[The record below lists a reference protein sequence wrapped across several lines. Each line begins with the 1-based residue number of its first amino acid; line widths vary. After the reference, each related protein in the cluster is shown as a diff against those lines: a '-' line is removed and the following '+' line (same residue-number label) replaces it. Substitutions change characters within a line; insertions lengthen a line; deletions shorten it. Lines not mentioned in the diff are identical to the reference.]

1 MMFLLAI
8 ILNMKVK
15 GIRKETL
22 SIKEYLN
29 MIRPYLIEVIN
40 DQRKWKVHSG
50 NTVIDDKAHW
60 EWKIQLSMR
69 INFISSKDSDET
81 VTMNTRSNNIEI
93 MMGNETN
100 EITEEP
106 FESLMQK
113 YQEGS
118 EDNMRGNKFVFKSV
132 DLLYYDPHKIG
143 LNRGG
148 SYINF

>member
-50 NTVIDDKAHW
+50 NTVIDDKAH
-60 EWKIQLSMR
+60 
-69 INFISSKDSDET
+69 
-81 VTMNTRSNNIEI
+81 
-93 MMGNETN
+93 
-100 EITEEP
+100 
-106 FESLMQK
+106 
-113 YQEGS
+113 
-118 EDNMRGNKFVFKSV
+118 
-132 DLLYYDPHKIG
+132 
-143 LNRGG
+143 
-148 SYINF
+148 

>member
-1 MMFLLAI
+1 MILLLAI

-100 EITEEP
+100 EITEEL
-106 FESLMQK
+106 FESFLQK
-113 YQEGS
+113 YQEVLEGKI
-118 EDNMRGNKFVFKSV
+118 RGREFELIALIYCILVFIK
-132 DLLYYDPHKIG
+132 
-143 LNRGG
+143 
-148 SYINF
+148 

>member
-1 MMFLLAI
+1 MILLLAI

-40 DQRKWKVHSG
+40 DQRKWKIHSG

-60 EWKIQLSMR
+60 EWKIQLSMK

-81 VTMNTRSNNIEI
+81 VTMHTRSNNIEI
-93 MMGNETN
+93 MVGNETN

-106 FESLMQK
+106 FESLLQK

-132 DLLYYDPHKIG
+132 DLLYYDPCKIG